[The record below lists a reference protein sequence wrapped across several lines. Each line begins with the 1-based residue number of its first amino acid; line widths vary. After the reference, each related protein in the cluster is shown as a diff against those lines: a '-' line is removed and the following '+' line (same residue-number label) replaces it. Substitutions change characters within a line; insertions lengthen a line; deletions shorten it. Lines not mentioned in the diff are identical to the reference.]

1 MTAAAT
7 ISPAADAAARLDL
20 LTDYRRKR
28 EYGAVPLTA
37 IGQIR
42 DSFARTLARDVI
54 DTGEISAYLAA
65 GFAAADAYY
74 ELVWSRWQKNGPN
87 YWRDGAMRGHA
98 ARHTAAT

>member
-1 MTAAAT
+1 MTAATT

-28 EYGAVPLTA
+28 QHDVPLAA
-37 IGQIR
+37 IGQLR
-42 DSFARTLARDVI
+42 DSFARSLARVAVH
-54 DTGEISAYLAA
+54 TGAVDAYLAA

-74 ELVWSRWQKNGPN
+74 ELVWSRWQKDGAN

>member
-7 ISPAADAAARLDL
+7 ISPAADVAARLDL

-37 IGQIR
+37 ISQLR
-42 DSFARTLARDVI
+42 DSFARSLARVAVREGTVD
-54 DTGEISAYLAA
+54 AYLAA
-65 GFAAADAYY
+65 GFAAADAHY

-87 YWRDGAMRGHA
+87 YWRDGKLRVAS
-98 ARHTAAT
+98 